1 MSPDL
6 QKNGET
12 RQPRYLQLLAL
23 LAFHT
28 FIKEGIDATIVEVHH
43 GGEFDVTNVISKSV
57 VTGITSLGMDH
68 VAELGPTI
76 ENIAWHKA
84 GIMKT
89 GAPAFSAPQES
100 GPAGVISKLAAEKET
115 TVKFVSTDTTLPV
128 NSRVLGAP
136 VQRLNCSIALEM
148 TRAFL
153 RLKAPDHTLDSNDIA
168 NGIEN
173 FSWNGRFEIIEDG
186 QSQWFIDG
194 AHNSLS
200 LQQAGKWFATN
211 ASVSTA
217 QG

>member
-12 RQPRYLQLLAL
+12 RQPRYLQFIAL

-43 GGEFDVTNVISKSV
+43 GGEFDVTNLISKPV

-89 GAPAFSAPQES
+89 GAPAFSAPQEP
-100 GPAGVISKLAAEKET
+100 GPAGVISKRAGEKET
-115 TVKFVSTDTTLPV
+115 TVKFVSTDATLPV
-128 NSRVLGAP
+128 NNRVLGAP

-153 RLKAPDHTLDSNDIA
+153 QLKAHGHTLDSNDVA
-168 NGIEN
+168 SGVES

-211 ASVSTA
+211 ANASSA
-217 QG
+217 QR